1 MPKILDQSQIRQ
13 KKLEKL
19 SQLGMDAYPARV
31 KRTHTCEEVFFEYEK
46 LTKEKGITLV
56 GRLRSIRLHGG
67 SCFAHIE
74 DGTGKI
80 QVYFKKDTLGE
91 KEYQLLTGFT
101 DIGDFLE
108 VTGKLFTTKKGEKTL
123 MIEKAK
129 IISKSLTP
137 LPEKWHGLSDIEI
150 RYRQRYLDLIANP
163 EVKAIFR
170 KRSLIIK
177 FIREFLDGE
186 GFIEVDT
193 PILQS
198 LPGGALAKPFKT
210 HHDALNTDLYL
221 RIAPELYLKRL
232 IIGGFERV
240 YEIGRCFRNEGIDR
254 DHNPEF
260 TQVEFYVA
268 YQDYQW
274 MMEFVEKLIVYLLE
288 KVNKYLM
295 IEYQGN
301 QIDFTAPYP
310 HLTFRDAVKK
320 YVKIN
325 IDEYQ
330 DRDSLAK
337 KAKEIG
343 LKIDKT
349 FGRGKILDQIYKEWV
364 RPEIINPTFITD
376 YPIELSPLAKKKH
389 DNQNYTERF
398 QLLAGGIELTN
409 AFSEINNPLDQKE
422 RFEAQEK
429 LRKAGDE
436 ETQRIDY
443 DFLEALEYGMPP
455 TTGIGIGI
463 DRLVALLTNSHNLKE
478 VILFPTL
485 KPKK

>member
-1 MPKILDQSQIRQ
+1 MPRISDQSQIRKIKL
-13 KKLEKL
+13 KKLL
-19 SQLGMDAYPARV
+19 NSGFNPYPARV
-31 KRTHTCEEVFFEYEK
+31 KRTYTCEQALVEFDK
-46 LTKEKGITLV
+46 LKEKINPTLV
-56 GRLRSIRLHGG
+56 GRVRSIRLHGG
-67 SCFAHIE
+67 SCFLHIE
-74 DGTGKI
+74 DGTAKI
-80 QVYFKKDTLGE
+80 QIYLKKDKLGN
-91 KEYQLLTGFT
+91 KNYRFLTDT
-101 DIGDFLE
+101 IDIGDFLE
-108 VTGKLFTTKKGEKTL
+108 VTGQLFLTKKGEKTL
-123 MIEKAK
+123 LAK
-129 IISKSLTP
+129 NVNIISKSLTP
-137 LPEKWHGLSDIEI
+137 LPEKWHGLSDVEI

-163 EVKAIFR
+163 EIKAIFQ

-177 FIREFLDGE
+177 TIREFLDSE
-186 GFIEVDT
+186 DFIEVDT

-210 HHDALNTDLYL
+210 HHETLNIDLYL

-260 TQVEFYVA
+260 TQVEFYAA
-268 YQDYQW
+268 YQDYKW
-274 MMEFVEKLIVYLLE
+274 MMHFVEKLMVYLLE
-288 KVNKYLM
+288 KVNKNLM

-301 QIDFTAPYP
+301 QIDFTPPYP
-310 HLTFRDAVKK
+310 RLTFREAIKK
-320 YVKIN
+320 YVKVD
-325 IDEYQ
+325 IDEYS
-330 DRDSLAK
+330 DRESLVK

-376 YPIELSPLAKKKH
+376 YPIELSPLAKKK
-389 DNQNYTERF
+389 DGNDKYTERF
-398 QLLAGGIELTN
+398 QLLAGGAELTN
-409 AFSEINNPLDQKE
+409 AFSEINNPIDQKV

-436 ETQRIDY
+436 ETQRIDE
-443 DFLEALEYGMPP
+443 DFLKALEYGMPP
-455 TTGIGIGI
+455 TAGIGIGI
-463 DRLVALLTNSHNLKE
+463 DRLVALLTNSHNIKE